1 MIAWNR
7 HMTRKHVDHTFS
19 ALSDPTRRHIVE
31 LLADSDAM
39 CVCQLAAEFK
49 TTRQAV
55 TKHLDILCNAGLIA
69 TEWRGRERVS
79 SISPD
84 AFEPIRDWLNHYDR
98 FWSGKLKDLKELIER
113 REK

>member
-1 MIAWNR
+1 MIRNQ
-7 HMTRKHVDHTFS
+7 VDDTFS

-39 CVCQLAAEFK
+39 RVSELATKFN

-55 TKHLDILCNAGLIA
+55 TKHLDVLCNAGLIA
-69 TEWRGRERVS
+69 TERRGRERIS
-79 SISPD
+79 SISRH

-98 FWSGKLKDLKELIER
+98 FWTGKLEDLKELIER
-113 REK
+113 RETS

>member
-1 MIAWNR
+1 MIKNQ
-7 HMTRKHVDHTFS
+7 VDHAFS

-39 CVCQLAAEFK
+39 RVSELATEFN

-55 TKHLDILCNAGLIA
+55 TKHLDILCNAGLVA
-69 TEWRGRERVS
+69 TQRQGRERIS
-79 SISPD
+79 SISRD

-98 FWSGKLKDLKELIER
+98 FWTGKLKNLKELIER
-113 REK
+113 SEPS